1 MIKFFKKIFKRKPKY
16 TLYEL
21 GSMAADRN
29 DFAAAFKCF
38 VTDAKKNNNPQSQF
52 LTGFFLYHGTGVKK
66 NYEYALQWF
75 ELAAE
80 QGNADAMFYIG
91 EIYKNGKGVMKD
103 INKAAVWYLK
113 AAELDHTEAQFNIG
127 FCYKNGK
134 GVPKNDIEA
143 LRWLEPAG
151 IHYCYV

>member
-1 MIKFFKKIFKRKPKY
+1 MIKFLKKLFKRKPKY

-66 NYEYALQWF
+66 NYEYAL
-75 ELAAE
+75 ART
-80 QGNADAMFYIG
+80 IG
-91 EIYKNGKGVMKD
+91 VKN
-103 INKAAVWYLK
+103 
-113 AAELDHTEAQFNIG
+113 
-127 FCYKNGK
+127 
-134 GVPKNDIEA
+134 
-143 LRWLEPAG
+143 LR
-151 IHYCYV
+151 